1 MTREELER
9 RIALGEDS
17 SVELKEVQLAGDR
30 IVAPRRDALA
40 DELAALANGRGGM
53 CVLGVRDASREV
65 LGIPR
70 ERLDDAEAFVRE
82 ICNDSI
88 DPPLVGHLVKR
99 EVTGAGGGDVVILV
113 VEVPR
118 SLFVHRSPGG
128 FFHRVGSSK
137 RLMSTEY
144 LARLFAQRSQSRL
157 VRFDEQIV
165 AEASLDD
172 LEEPLWARFRSPRA
186 PSEPRD
192 ALLVKLRMARVDEDG
207 RLGPTVAGV
216 LLGAADPRHVLPSAF
231 IQAVAYK
238 GTTAVPSSGGDAYQL
253 DAAELAGPI
262 DQQVIEALRFV
273 ARNMRTHAF
282 KDVGRRDVPQ
292 FDLTAVFEALVNAV
306 AHRDYSIYGSK
317 VRLRVFANR
326 LEIMS
331 PGGLPNT
338 MTVESLP
345 LLQAARNEVL
355 TSLLA
360 RCAIPPV
367 AFELDSGRTT
377 FMDKRGEG
385 VNVILERSERLS
397 GRKPDYAV
405 IDDAE
410 VHLTIWAAVPPV
422 AEEAP

>member
-1 MTREELER
+1 VTRQELEL

-17 SVELKEVQLAGDR
+17 SLELKEVRFAGGR
-30 IVAPRRDALA
+30 VSAPRREALA
-40 DELAALANGRGGM
+40 DELAALANGRGGV
-53 CVLGVRDASREV
+53 CVLGVRDTSREV
-65 LGIPR
+65 VGIAR
-70 ERLDDAEAFVRE
+70 EHLDDAEAFVRE

-88 DPPLVGHLVKR
+88 EPPLVAHIVKR
-99 EVTGAGGGDVVILV
+99 EIAGAAGADVAVLV

-128 FFHRVGSSK
+128 YFHRVGSSK
-137 RLMSTEY
+137 RVMSTEY

-165 AEASLDD
+165 ADATLDD
-172 LEEPLWARFRSPRA
+172 LKEALWTRFRSARA
-186 PSEPRD
+186 PGEPRE
-192 ALLVKLRMARVDEDG
+192 ALLSKLRLARADDDG
-207 RLGPTVAGV
+207 TLRPTVSGV
-216 LLGAADPRHVLPSAF
+216 LLAAPDPRRFLPNAY

-238 GTTAVPSSGGDAYQL
+238 GTTAVPSSAAAPYQL
-253 DAAELAGPI
+253 DAADITGPI
-262 DQQVIEALRFV
+262 DEQVVEAVRFV
-273 ARNMRTHAF
+273 ARNMRVHAF
-282 KDVGRRDVPQ
+282 KDLGRRDVPQ

-306 AHRDYSIYGSK
+306 AHRDYAVHGSK
-317 VRLRVFANR
+317 IRLRVFADR

-360 RCAIPPV
+360 RTPIPSLT
-367 AFELDSGRTT
+367 FDLQSDRTT
-377 FMDKRGEG
+377 FMDRRGEG
-385 VNVILERSERLS
+385 VNVILDRSEKLS

-405 IDDAE
+405 YDDAE
-410 VHLTIWAAVPPV
+410 VHLTIWAAVPPA
-422 AEEAP
+422 AEEAS